1 MSNQTKSENPVVFT
15 NKAECRDCYRCLRHC
30 PVKAIRMVNGQASV
44 DPERCIACGTCIR
57 ECPQGAK
64 QFRNDIEKAVRLL
77 ASPRRIAVSIA
88 PSFASFYSE
97 WQRRRLPSALR
108 RLGFAYIAET
118 AAGAYHVAAASLLKK
133 HKHADSI
140 CTACPAVVE
149 FIEKYVPERVD
160 NLLPV
165 ASPMLTH
172 AAMIREQLGPDAG
185 VVFIGP
191 CIAKKSEADNS
202 SGMQKVDC
210 ALTFKELDEWL
221 EREDIQFD
229 RLEDSHFDEE
239 PGGEAR
245 LFPLPGG
252 LTRTAR
258 IGSDSLAADI
268 IAVSGIDEIRTLLA
282 NLGKQGS
289 HLFIEPLFCAQG
301 CVGGPGAPR
310 ERNIFDSRK
319 NLLDYAIRN
328 PGQSEPAARP
338 EEISAA
344 SHSGAQIEAMQQEFS
359 EDEIRRVLSAT
370 GKNSKSD
377 ELDCGACGYNSCR
390 EKAIAVLRGLAETEM
405 CIPYMRRLAEQRTDR
420 IIETSPNGIV
430 MLDEHLNIIN
440 MNPAFKK
447 MFLCSEAVLGRH
459 ISYLVDPEPFAKVVT
474 GRQQL
479 IEETVKYK
487 RYSLVTHQIIYRLE
501 AEKQLVGIFVNITGS
516 RQSMEELARLRHS
529 TVEQAREML
538 EHQVKMAQEL
548 AKYLGESTA
557 RGETIIENLI
567 KLTASDEKEE
577 KPGRITEWDI
587 FTSK

>member
-1 MSNQTKSENPVVFT
+1 
-15 NKAECRDCYRCLRHC
+15 
-30 PVKAIRMVNGQASV
+30 
-44 DPERCIACGTCIR
+44 
-57 ECPQGAK
+57 
-64 QFRNDIEKAVRLL
+64 
-77 ASPRRIAVSIA
+77 
-88 PSFASFYSE
+88 
-97 WQRRRLPSALR
+97 
-108 RLGFAYIAET
+108 
-118 AAGAYHVAAASLLKK
+118 
-133 HKHADSI
+133 
-140 CTACPAVVE
+140 
-149 FIEKYVPERVD
+149 
-160 NLLPV
+160 
-165 ASPMLTH
+165 
-172 AAMIREQLGPDAG
+172 
-185 VVFIGP
+185 
-191 CIAKKSEADNS
+191 
-202 SGMQKVDC
+202 
-210 ALTFKELDEWL
+210 
-221 EREDIQFD
+221 
-229 RLEDSHFDEE
+229 
-239 PGGEAR
+239 
-245 LFPLPGG
+245 
-252 LTRTAR
+252 
-258 IGSDSLAADI
+258 
-268 IAVSGIDEIRTLLA
+268 
-282 NLGKQGS
+282 
-289 HLFIEPLFCAQG
+289 
-301 CVGGPGAPR
+301 
-310 ERNIFDSRK
+310 
-319 NLLDYAIRN
+319 
-328 PGQSEPAARP
+328 
-338 EEISAA
+338 
-344 SHSGAQIEAMQQEFS
+344 
-359 EDEIRRVLSAT
+359 
-370 GKNSKSD
+370 
-377 ELDCGACGYNSCR
+377 
-390 EKAIAVLRGLAETEM
+390 M